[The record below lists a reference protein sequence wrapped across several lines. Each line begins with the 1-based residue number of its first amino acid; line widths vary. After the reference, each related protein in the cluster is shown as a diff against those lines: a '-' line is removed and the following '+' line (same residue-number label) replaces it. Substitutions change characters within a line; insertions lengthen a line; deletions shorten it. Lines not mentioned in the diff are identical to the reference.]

1 MKSFSR
7 RMLAAILCIVL
18 TLTMLAACGNETPE
32 ATATNAAAP
41 AAPAAPAVAATD
53 ADAEDGKYR
62 IVNGYKVPKFEGSP
76 DETYHMN
83 VMVSGVEYW
92 FPVYEMFKWC
102 AWELGVKA
110 VYGGTTEMDANK
122 QIASFEQALAQK
134 PAGIFCHPVNGDA
147 FIAPINK
154 AIDSGVPVVT
164 FANDSPKS
172 KRRVFITSDNV
183 YEGQVCA
190 QELAKALNEQGEIAM
205 LENPGQ
211 TNHDIYMKSVQAEL
225 EKNYPNMKIV
235 ASAAPSQDTTKAY
248 NASLSFIQAHPN
260 LSAIIT
266 PEGPDALGAA
276 QAAKEKGGKV
286 LVLTRDLNEQI
297 LNMIKAGEVWGAIN
311 PDQGMQGYFGM
322 LTLFVSKHT
331 ELVDPMSD
339 YMIKNVNPVQ
349 LPYINNGMT
358 VVTAENAD
366 AFYWDK
372 YLKRRGTKG
381 IDE

>member
-1 MKSFSR
+1 MKGLSKR
-7 RMLAAILCIVL
+7 LLAIILCLMFVFTI
-18 TLTMLAACGNETPE
+18 AAGCSNDK
-32 ATATNAAAP
+32 AKDAS
-41 AAPAAPAVAATD
+41 AVADD
-53 ADAEDGKYR
+53 ADYR
-62 IVNGYKVPKFEGSP
+62 EVNGHKVPKFQGKS
-76 DETYHMN
+76 DETYYMN

-102 AWELGVKA
+102 AWELGVKS
-110 VYGGTTEMDANK
+110 VYSGTTEMDANK
-122 QIASFEQALAQK
+122 QIASFEQDLAKK
-134 PAGIFCHPVNGDA
+134 PAGIMVHPVNGDA
-147 FIAPINK
+147 FVAPINK
-154 AIDSGVPVVT
+154 AIDSGVPVIT
-164 FANDSPKS
+164 FANDSPNS

-190 QELAKALNEQGEIAM
+190 KELAAALGEEGEIAL

-211 TNHDIYMKSVQAEL
+211 ANHNIYMNSVKEEL
-225 EKNYPNMKIV
+225 AANYPNIKIV
-235 ASAAPSQDTTKAY
+235 ASAAPAQDTTKAY

-260 LSAIIT
+260 LDAIIT

-276 QAAKEKGGKV
+276 QAAKENGGKV
-286 LVLTRDLNEQI
+286 MVLTRDLNQQI
-297 LNMIKAGEVWGAIN
+297 LDMIKAGEVWGAIN

-339 YMIKNVNPVQ
+339 YAIKNVNPVQ

-358 VVTAENAD
+358 VVTKENAD

-372 YLKRRGTKG
+372 YLKRRGTNG
-381 IDE
+381 IKE